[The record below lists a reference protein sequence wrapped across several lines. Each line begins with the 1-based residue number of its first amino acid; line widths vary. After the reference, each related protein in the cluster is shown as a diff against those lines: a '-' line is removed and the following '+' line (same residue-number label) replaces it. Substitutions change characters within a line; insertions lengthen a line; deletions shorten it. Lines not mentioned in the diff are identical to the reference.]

1 MKASH
6 SIHTLVN
13 FMTYSINV
21 TPSLGKKAEAHEW
34 KMKDTLY
41 LTERETEKGN
51 FQDSSAQTQ
60 LLQS

>member
-13 FMTYSINV
+13 FMTYQCY
-21 TPSLGKKAEAHEW
+21 PLLLKKKTEVHEW

>member
-1 MKASH
+1 MS
-6 SIHTLVN
+6 
-13 FMTYSINV
+13 
-21 TPSLGKKAEAHEW
+21 TPPFEKKRLNHMEW
-34 KMKDTLY
+34 EMKDTLY